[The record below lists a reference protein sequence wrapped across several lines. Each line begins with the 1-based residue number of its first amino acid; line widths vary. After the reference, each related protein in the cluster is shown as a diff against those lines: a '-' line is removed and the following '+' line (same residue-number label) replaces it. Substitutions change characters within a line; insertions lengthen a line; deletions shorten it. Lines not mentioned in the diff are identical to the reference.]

1 MKRTSQQIF
10 SAALKKKKK
19 KNLSSCV
26 VFNSIQ
32 SVGRHALWLCLIYLK
47 FPDMWVERSL
57 FTCCIDWWWR
67 WKLLSLWAP
76 PTATLWAELEWG
88 DNSFNSCKLSDRSE
102 YTQGRFIW
110 FMINSCEC
118 GWSTTLFWEA
128 ASQNRSNSQRFGQN
142 NCISPEHLFRVSK
155 LVSAIISL

>member
-1 MKRTSQQIF
+1 MKRTSQQMF
-10 SAALKKKKK
+10 YRGTKK
-19 KNLSSCV
+19 KNNKIS
-26 VFNSIQ
+26 Q
-32 SVGRHALWLCLIYLK
+32 HALWLCLIHLK
-47 FPDMWVERSL
+47 FPDMWVEWSL
-57 FTCCIDWWWR
+57 FTCRIDWWWR
-67 WKLLSLWAP
+67 WKLLSLWAS
-76 PTATLWAELEWG
+76 PTSPWAELKWG